1 MGDTVQLRKAPE
13 DVRRFNV
20 TDITGEKATIE
31 HDGGS
36 EQVAVADLLVVK
48 EFGDPIYP
56 TVTPVGSIERGGE
69 RDPHLVINSENFHAL
84 QVLAYTHAGKAD
96 LIYLDPPYNTGD
108 SDWKYNNAYVDDADR
123 YRHSSGP
130 RSWTNACCW
139 PASCSRATACS
150 SSRSTRRNICG
161 LGWCSSRFSRGAAS
175 RWSRP

>member
-1 MGDTVQLRKAPE
+1 MAHIEHLISEIQQQPALKDALEKEVRQLKERTAFGLVFERHIPESVVLGKSAGVRVGDTVQLRKAPE

-84 QVLAYTHAGKAD
+84 QVLADTHAGKAD
-96 LIYLDPPYNTGD
+96 LTTYNSPYNTGD
-108 SDWKYNNAYVDDADR
+108 SDWEVQQR
-123 YRHSSGP
+123 L
-130 RSWTNACCW
+130 
-139 PASCSRATACS
+139 
-150 SSRSTRRNICG
+150 RR
-161 LGWCSSRFSRGAAS
+161 
-175 RWSRP
+175 